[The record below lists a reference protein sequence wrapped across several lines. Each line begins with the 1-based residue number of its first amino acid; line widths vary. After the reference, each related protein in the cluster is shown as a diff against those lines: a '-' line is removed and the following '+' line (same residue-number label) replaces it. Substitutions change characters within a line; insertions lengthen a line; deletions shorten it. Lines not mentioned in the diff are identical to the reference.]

1 MFVDGIIISDAVRY
15 NKTLRVT
22 GYSVNSNFI
31 VPWAPTIIV
40 GVSGNNKLSPRGNK
54 LAITPIPVNKSILLN
69 SLHAVFIFI
78 NDYFSFWYGSV
89 MCTMNCEMKS
99 TN

>member
-54 LAITPIPVNKSILLN
+54 LAITPIFFTNFAFVKYWMSVFFFILKNL
-69 SLHAVFIFI
+69 
-78 NDYFSFWYGSV
+78 SV
-89 MCTMNCEMKS
+89 QYHNNFPK
-99 TN
+99 